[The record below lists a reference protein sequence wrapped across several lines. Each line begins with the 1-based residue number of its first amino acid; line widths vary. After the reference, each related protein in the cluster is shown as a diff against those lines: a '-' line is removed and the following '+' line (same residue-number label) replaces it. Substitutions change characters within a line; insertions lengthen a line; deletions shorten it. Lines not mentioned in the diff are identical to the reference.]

1 MKISYKN
8 KKIEKE
14 CTNIS
19 HAKKKYN
26 EKVAEKLLSTINAIK
41 NAETLQDIICVPSFR
56 FHSLR
61 GDKNGKYAIDLGKKS
76 GYRLI
81 VVPLNENDNQFDET
95 VNFYNS
101 IEIVCILVEEVSN
114 HYE

>member
-1 MKISYKN
+1 MKISYKS
-8 KKIEKE
+8 KKLEKE

-19 HAKKKYN
+19 QAKKKYN
-26 EKVAEKLLSTINAIK
+26 EKVAEKLLYTIDAIK
-41 NAETLQDIICVPSFR
+41 KAETLRDIICVPTFR
-56 FHSLR
+56 FHSLI

-81 VVPLNENDNQFDET
+81 VVPLNENDNQFKET

-101 IEIVCILVEEVSN
+101 IEIVCVSVEEVSN

>member
-1 MKISYKN
+1 VKISYKS
-8 KKIEKE
+8 KKLEKE

-19 HAKKKYN
+19 QAKKKYN
-26 EKVAEKLLSTINAIK
+26 EKVAEKLLYTIDAIK
-41 NAETLQDIICVPSFR
+41 NAETLRDIICVPTFR
-56 FHSLR
+56 FHSLI

-81 VVPLNENDNQFDET
+81 VVPLNENDNQFKET

-101 IEIVCILVEEVSN
+101 IEIVCVSVEEVSN